1 MINHDKINNRL
12 PYSIW
17 TVRDT
22 QQIEN
27 QYLENNNQG
36 LTKFNL
42 MERAGKAA
50 FHYIYHSYPH
60 ARKWLVLCG
69 PGNNGGD
76 GYIVACLAQAA
87 GIEIT
92 LLSCANSSPKEA
104 QKAQDQWLRSGG
116 KIYQHDIDWPKT
128 LDLIIDG
135 LLGNQLNRIPTYPY
149 NMLIKKANES
159 GLPIFS
165 LDIPSGLSAETGATP
180 GDVIKAAHTI
190 TFITLKPGLFTGKA
204 RKYVGKLH
212 YQSLG
217 THEFLKKKD
226 ASIKRMDANCLPILL
241 PPRCP
246 ISHKRKHGRLLII
259 GGDIGTAGA
268 VRLAG
273 EAALRTGSGLVKILT
288 KKFNIIP
295 ILSNRPELM
304 VDELRIDTLDYSLNW
319 ADIIVVGPGLGQRN
333 WGQKAL
339 SMIQKSTK
347 PMLWDADALIML
359 SKKPDQ
365 RHNRI
370 ITPHPGEAAKLLNI
384 SIAEIESNRLDAAKS
399 LANKYGG
406 IVVLKGA
413 GTIIASYQGDLVI
426 ADVGNAGMAS
436 GGMGDVLSGI
446 IGSLLGQ
453 KLSDYQAAC
462 AGCIIHGAAADLLAS
477 KLGMRGILASDIFSQ
492 IHLLMNPDFNKSKKV

>member
-1 MINHDKINNRL
+1 MINHDKISNRL

-27 QYLENNNQG
+27 EYIDNNG
-36 LTKFNL
+36 LTTFNL

-50 FHYIYHSYPH
+50 FDYIYHVCSH
-60 ARKWLVLCG
+60 TRKWLVLCG
-69 PGNNGGD
+69 PGKNGGD
-76 GYIVACLAQAA
+76 GYIVACLAHAA

-92 LLSCANSSPKEA
+92 LLSCEIDSLPIET
-104 QKAQDQWLRSGG
+104 QKASYQWLKCGG
-116 KIYQHDIDWPKT
+116 KIYPHNIDWPKN
-128 LDLIIDG
+128 LDLIVDG
-135 LLGNQLNRIPTYPY
+135 LFGNRLNRAPTYPY
-149 NMLIKKANES
+149 NMLIKKANERHI
-159 GLPIFS
+159 PIFS

-180 GDVIKAAHTI
+180 GDVINAAHTI

-204 RKYVGKLH
+204 RKYVGVIYYH
-212 YQSLG
+212 SLG
-217 THEFLKKKD
+217 SDELLKNKD
-226 ASIKRMDANCLPILL
+226 ASIKRIDADCLPILL

-246 ISHKRKHGRLLII
+246 ISHKREHGRLLII

-273 EAALRTGSGLVKILT
+273 EAALRTGSGLVKVLT
-288 KKFNIIP
+288 RKFNIIP
-295 ILSNRPELM
+295 ILSTRPELM
-304 VDELRIDTLDYSLNW
+304 VDELRIDTLEYYLNW

-333 WGQKAL
+333 WGKNAL
-339 SMIQKSTK
+339 SIIQKSTK

-359 SKKPDQ
+359 SEKPDQ

-384 SIAEIESNRLDAAKS
+384 SIAEIESNRLYAAQS

-413 GTIIASYQGDLVI
+413 GTIIASEKGDLVI

-453 KLSDYQAAC
+453 QLSSYQAAC

-477 KLGMRGILASDIFSQ
+477 KLGIRGILASDIFSI
-492 IHLLMNPDFNKSKKV
+492 IHLLINPEFNQPQRL

>member
-27 QYLENNNQG
+27 EYLDNNKG
-36 LTKFNL
+36 ITTFNL

-50 FHYIYHSYPH
+50 FDYIYNLYPN

-92 LLSCANSSPKEA
+92 LLSCTNSSSKEA
-104 QKAQDQWLRSGG
+104 RKARNQWLMSGG
-116 KIYQHDIDWPKT
+116 KICQPDIDWPKNI
-128 LDLIIDG
+128 DLIIDG
-135 LLGNQLNRIPTYPY
+135 LLGFKLNRAVTYPY
-149 NMLIKKANES
+149 NILIKKANQS
-159 GLPIFS
+159 HLPIFS
-165 LDIPSGLSAETGATP
+165 LDIPSGLSAETGASL
-180 GDVIKAAHTI
+180 GDVIKATHTI
-190 TFITLKPGLFTGKA
+190 TFITLKPGLLTGKA
-204 RKYVGKLH
+204 RKYVGNLH
-212 YQSLG
+212 YNSLG
-217 THEFLKKKD
+217 CDEFLKKKD
-226 ASIKRMDANCLPILL
+226 ASIKRMDADCLPILL
-241 PPRCP
+241 PSRCP
-246 ISHKRKHGRLLII
+246 ISHKRDHGRLLII
-259 GGDIGTAGA
+259 GGDSGTAGA

-288 KKFNIIP
+288 KKYNIIP

-333 WGQKAL
+333 WGKKAL
-339 SMIQKSTK
+339 SIIQKSTK

-359 SKKPDQ
+359 SEKPDQ

-384 SIAEIESNRLDAAKS
+384 SIAEVESNRLDAAQS

-413 GTIIASYQGDLVI
+413 GTIIASYEGDLVI

-453 KLSDYQAAC
+453 QLSYYQAAC

-477 KLGMRGILASDIFSQ
+477 KLGMRGILASDIFPW
-492 IHLLMNPDFNKSKKV
+492 IYLLINPEFNKSQIV

>member
-22 QQIEN
+22 QQIEKE
-27 QYLENNNQG
+27 YLENNQG
-36 LTKFNL
+36 LTQFNL

-50 FHYIYHSYPH
+50 FDYIYHSYPQ
-60 ARKWLVLCG
+60 AKKWLVLCG

-76 GYIVACLAQAA
+76 GYIVASLAQAA

-92 LLSCANSSPKEA
+92 LLSSCTNSSPKEA
-104 QKAQDQWLRSGG
+104 QKSRHQWLSSGG
-116 KIYQHDIDWPKT
+116 KISPHDIDWPNN
-128 LDLIIDG
+128 LDIIIDG
-135 LLGNQLNRIPTYPY
+135 LLGNQLNRVPSYPY
-149 NMLIKKANES
+149 NMLINKANQS
-159 GLPIFS
+159 DLPIVS

-204 RKYVGKLH
+204 RKYVGKIH
-212 YQSLG
+212 YDSLG
-217 THEFLKKKD
+217 IDEFLKNKE

-246 ISHKRKHGRLLII
+246 ISHKREHGRLLII
-259 GGDIGTAGA
+259 GGEIGTAGA

-319 ADIIVVGPGLGQRN
+319 ADIIVVGPGLGQKN

-339 SMIQKSTK
+339 SIIQKSTK

-359 SKKPDQ
+359 SEKPDQ

-453 KLSDYQAAC
+453 QLSYYQAAC

-477 KLGMRGILASDIFSQ
+477 QLGMCGILASDIFSQ
-492 IHLLMNPDFNKSKKV
+492 IHLLMNPESNKS